1 MTWHW
6 DVVALPALLSALLIL
21 CKHRDLQLSF
31 TAFPQGRH
39 PWLGPGNYKVQCL
52 LVFLSIVLFACLWS
66 EFGACREHKIPGPSQ
81 GWRTLIHC
89 GIAYIAGSI
98 VDAMQIT
105 SFAVFIHRPLMDR
118 HPWLRP
124 GIWKVQCLLVFLSI
138 VLFASL
144 WTKFG
149 ACRGHKVPGPGQ
161 GWRDIEML
169 WPCQHCCLRCWY
181 YANIEVCNFHSRP
194 FPKAVI
200 PGLDQ
205 GTIKYNA
212 F

>member
-1 MTWHW
+1 M
-6 DVVALPALLSALLIL
+6 D
-21 CKHRDLQLSF
+21 
-31 TAFPQGRH
+31 RH
-39 PWLGPGNYKVQCL
+39 PWLRPGIWKVQCL
-52 LVFLSIVLFACLWS
+52 LAFLNIVLLASLWTK
-66 EFGACREHKIPGPSQ
+66 FGACRKHKIPGPSQ
-81 GWRTLIHC
+81 GWRDIEMLWPCQHC
-89 GIAYIAGSI
+89 CLRCWCMHVVSI
-98 VDAMQIT
+98 VA
-105 SFAVFIHRPLMDR
+105 FIHGPLMDR

-138 VLFASL
+138 VLLASL

-149 ACRGHKVPGPGQ
+149 ACCKHKIPGSSQ

-181 YANIEVCNFHSRP
+181 YANMEVCNFHSRP

-205 GTIKYNA
+205 GSKM
-212 F
+212 